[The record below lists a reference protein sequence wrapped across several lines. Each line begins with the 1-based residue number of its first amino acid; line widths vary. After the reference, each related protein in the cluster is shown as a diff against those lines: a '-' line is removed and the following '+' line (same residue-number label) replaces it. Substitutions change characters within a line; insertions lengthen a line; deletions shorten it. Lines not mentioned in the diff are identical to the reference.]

1 VGCAKR
7 FSALKLKVIEKIL
20 WAWILTL
27 PATAGVAF
35 GLVWGMNKI
44 GWISF

>member
-1 VGCAKR
+1 MGRHLLC
-7 FSALKLKVIEKIL
+7 S

-27 PATAGVAF
+27 PITAGVAF

-44 GWISF
+44 GWINF